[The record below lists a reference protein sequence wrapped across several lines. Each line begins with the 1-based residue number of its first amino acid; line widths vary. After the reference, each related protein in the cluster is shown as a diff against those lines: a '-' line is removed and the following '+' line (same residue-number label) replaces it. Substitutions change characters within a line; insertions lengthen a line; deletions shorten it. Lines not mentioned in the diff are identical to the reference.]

1 MTVDARCEQTRAEL
15 SAIHDEG
22 GQLSDRA
29 AAHLAECAACAGF
42 ASSLADIDRLLARDR
57 FEEAP
62 DLSSKVMR
70 RVAPRKTWLSV
81 AAAAAVGILTGAL
94 LGGVGTSVER
104 VRAGDLAD
112 LFQSAG
118 PALNSH
124 AAEILI
130 VERGWHP
137 EVPERVYVGSLA
149 YEAPETLEIS
159 LVDTTRYPG
168 PEWTPNDLLVQAAD
182 GSYLSVSLSR
192 CPLAALPACQQSAST
207 KATTGRRPF
216 AEGDVIAQGA
226 VGPGRILSRWGG
238 VEVVAAPMLGGRAT
252 IQIETTV
259 AGSDLVRTIT
269 ENGAWRE
276 LHPTDRVLMWLDE
289 TTLVPLRL
297 EVFAANSPERDLW
310 ELRRGYR
317 DTGDEP
323 LFIIELAPVDRQPA
337 IDPEI
342 PADAA
347 SAGFVDGPVEL
358 LEPELGA
365 DFEPHRSGRW
375 LLPDGAEVKVES
387 WSDGRA
393 WLRVEMTEGWEEP
406 SLFGIAGP
414 FAERVDLG
422 GGSVGYLS
430 PDGSSVAVHA
440 EDVDVLVTGS
450 LQVERLIDAAASL
463 PVAGM
468 EVPSDW
474 EQAAV
479 VEAASLPEDVLVPDA
494 EGWSVLGVSDDQ
506 DVVTLLLTG
515 AGRRAV
521 IVTQRP
527 GDRLDPPDGPDF
539 YAVELGGVTARFD
552 ASAQVLE
559 WVEDGVMIGMQSET
573 VGLADLLSLAES
585 MRR

>member
-1 MTVDARCEQTRAEL
+1 MTFDPRCERTRAEL
-15 SAIHDEG
+15 SAIQDEG
-22 GQLSDRA
+22 GLLSDRA
-29 AAHLAECAACAGF
+29 TAHLAECAACAGF
-42 ASSLADIDRLLARDR
+42 ASSLADIDRLLARGR

-62 DLSSKVMR
+62 DLSGKVMR
-70 RVAPRKTWLSV
+70 RVAPAMTWWSV
-81 AAAAAVGILTGAL
+81 AAAAVVGILTGAL

-112 LFQSAG
+112 LFHSAG
-118 PALNSH
+118 PALDSH
-124 AAEILI
+124 VAELLI
-130 VERGWHP
+130 VERGWHS

-168 PEWTPNDLLVQAAD
+168 PEWMPNDLLVRAAD
-182 GSYLSVSLSR
+182 GSFLSVASSR
-192 CPLAALPACQQSAST
+192 CPLAALPACQKSAST
-207 KATTGRRPF
+207 SAVSGRRPF
-216 AEGDVIAQGA
+216 AEGHAIGQGV
-226 VGPGRILSRWGG
+226 VGPGRILSRWAG
-238 VEVVAAPMLGGRAT
+238 VEVVAAPMLGERPT

-259 AGSDLVRTIT
+259 AGSDLVRTVT

-276 LHPTDRVLMWLDE
+276 LHPTDRVLMWLDQA
-289 TTLVPLRL
+289 TLVPLRL
-297 EVFAANSPERDLW
+297 EVFAASSPERDLW

-317 DTGDEP
+317 DIGDEP
-323 LFIIELAPVDRQPA
+323 IFIIELEPVDHQPA

-342 PADAA
+342 PADAT
-347 SAGFVDGPVEL
+347 SAGFVDGPVEV

-365 DFEPHRSGRW
+365 DLEPHRSGRW
-375 LLPDGAEVKVES
+375 FLPDGAEVKVAS

-414 FAERVDLG
+414 FAERIDLG

-450 LQVERLIDAAASL
+450 LQIERLIEAAASL

-479 VEAASLPEDVLVPDA
+479 VEAARLPEDVMVPDA

-506 DVVTLLLTG
+506 GVTLLLTG

-521 IVTQRP
+521 IVTERP
-527 GDRLDPPDGPDF
+527 GNRLDPPDGPDF
-539 YAVELGGVTARFD
+539 FAVELDGVTARFD

-559 WVEDGVMIGMQSET
+559 WVEDGLVIGMQSET